1 MKRIFLS
8 ADIEG
13 TCGIA
18 HWDESLPE
26 KQDYARFQRQ
36 MTREVA
42 AACEGF
48 NKAGVEEIFIRDGHN
63 NARNILA
70 EELPEN
76 IEIMRGWGRDPWAMM
91 TGIDESFDG
100 VAFTGYH
107 SAASWDGS
115 PLSHTMNLGNNY
127 VKINDELASE
137 LMINSLS
144 ASYFGVPVLLV
155 TGDRMLCEWMN
166 EACPGTLTV
175 PVSHGVGN
183 GSVSMHPEKAIR
195 LICETAEAA
204 ASLDPALCL
213 FPMPEHFE
221 VEINYRKHTDAKG
234 NSFYPGARLDGT
246 TSVIYESDD
255 WLDCLKFF
263 HFCM

>member
-91 TGIDESFDG
+91 TGIDESCDG

-115 PLSHTMNLGNNY
+115 PLSHTMNLGQN
-127 VKINDELASE
+127 
-137 LMINSLS
+137 
-144 ASYFGVPVLLV
+144 
-155 TGDRMLCEWMN
+155 
-166 EACPGTLTV
+166 
-175 PVSHGVGN
+175 
-183 GSVSMHPEKAIR
+183 
-195 LICETAEAA
+195 
-204 ASLDPALCL
+204 
-213 FPMPEHFE
+213 
-221 VEINYRKHTDAKG
+221 
-234 NSFYPGARLDGT
+234 
-246 TSVIYESDD
+246 
-255 WLDCLKFF
+255 
-263 HFCM
+263 